1 VIRYLI
7 RRLLWAIILFVAVT
21 IVTYVIFFL
30 IPADPA
36 ARACGQQLTPQ
47 CVKQARHYLGLD
59 KPIYIQYTKFM
70 GRLLPFD
77 FHALAHAD
85 VPFKTPSLGISFANR
100 QKVNSIVGNA
110 APVTASLV
118 FGGAITWLLISLP
131 IGILSALRPRSTLD
145 RSAMIFVLIGI
156 SAHPVWI
163 GLIFLYLFAFRLH
176 AFPLG
181 EYCNMINPPVGS
193 QCGGPV
199 QWFYHLILPWIT
211 FAILFAALY
220 VRMIRANVIETLSED
235 YVRTARA
242 KGAPESRVLRSHV
255 LRNAMLPVVTMLGM
269 DIAIGLGG
277 AIFTENVYDL
287 PGLGRV
293 LLNSISNFDLPTT
306 QGIVVFGTIAII
318 AFNLIV
324 DLLYAAIDPRIRLS

>member
-1 VIRYLI
+1 VIRYII
-7 RRLLWAIILFVAVT
+7 RRLLWAIVLFVAVT

-36 ARACGQQLTPQ
+36 ARACGQQVTPE
-47 CVKQARHYLGLD
+47 CVARAKHYLGLD
-59 KPIYIQYTKFM
+59 RPVYVQYAKFM

-77 FHALAHAD
+77 FQALSNGED
-85 VPFKTPSLGISFANR
+85 PFKRPSLGISFANR
-100 QKVNSIVGNA
+100 QQVNTIVGNA

-118 FGGAITWLLISLP
+118 FGGAVTWLLISIP
-131 IGILSALRPRSTLD
+131 IGILSALRPRSALD
-145 RSAMIFVLIGI
+145 RGAMVFVLIGI

-163 GLIFLYLFAFRLH
+163 GLIFLYLFAFKVH
-176 AFPLG
+176 IFPLG
-181 EYCNMINPPVGS
+181 EYCNIINPPAGTS
-193 QCGGPV
+193 CGGPV

-269 DIAIGLGG
+269 DIALGLGG

-293 LLNSISNFDLPTT
+293 LRLSLDNFDLPTT
-306 QGIVVFGTIAII
+306 QGIVVFGTVAII